1 MRYAILSTPRTG
13 SNALCDLLAQTGI
26 AGMKNVHDA
35 SFFIGY
41 GIGVVDGYANAV
53 EAYFERNQTEN
64 GIEGCKIEYDYLEH
78 LSMHLPPGS
87 IGHIM
92 KRFDCFIVLRRQ
104 DVIAQAVSR
113 LIAQQTG
120 QWTSEDS
127 RGGEPVYDCAAIT
140 YHIAHIRAGE
150 AFFREMLLGLGHTNH
165 LLLYYEH
172 NIRDWQIAVNR
183 VLRHIGVGMRD
194 MQLEHHLQKQVDPCK
209 EAFIARY
216 QAERVSNS

>member
-26 AGMKNVHDA
+26 AGMKTVKDA

-41 GIGVVDGYANAV
+41 GPDVREAHTRAV
-53 EAYFERNQTEN
+53 EDYFERNRTEN

-78 LSMHLPPGS
+78 LSMWLSPGMVAR
-87 IGHIM
+87 ILR
-92 KRFDCFIVLRRQ
+92 RFDCFIVLRRQ

-113 LIAQQTG
+113 LIAMQTG
-120 QWTSEDS
+120 QWTSEDGRS
-127 RGGEPVYDCAAIT
+127 GEPVYDGEAIT

-150 AFFREMLLGLGHTNH
+150 EFYRQMLMGFRHSSH

-172 NIRDWQIAVNR
+172 NIKDWQIAVNR
-183 VLRHIGVGMRD
+183 VLRHIGAGTCEMP
-194 MQLEHHLQKQVDPCK
+194 LAHHLQKQVDPCK